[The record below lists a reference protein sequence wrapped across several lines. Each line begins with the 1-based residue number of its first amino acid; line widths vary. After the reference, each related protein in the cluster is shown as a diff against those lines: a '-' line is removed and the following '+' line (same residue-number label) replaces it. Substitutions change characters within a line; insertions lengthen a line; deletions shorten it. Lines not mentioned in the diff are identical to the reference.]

1 MARKPAKPRT
11 PRLFGASWLVFAGG
25 IVAFAGGFL
34 PPASQSLAARTQTQ
48 PPQTTAGAPQSTQ
61 SGQHPDGRGRGDGP
75 RGDGQRSGGPG
86 RGGEW
91 FWRDEA
97 LKKQIG
103 LSDSQAGKI
112 EAYYQKTSKDTS
124 NVWDEFIARNTEL
137 DAAVRERKLTR
148 DDLDLKV
155 VMAESLR
162 SKLAESRTMMLY
174 RIDLMLT
181 ADQFKKL
188 QDLRDARPR
197 PVRHD
202 WQWWKD
208 DAKRIGLSDQT
219 AAEIDRIY
227 QQRQKGLG
235 PLLAELE
242 RAQTDVDSI
251 RHTRGAT
258 PEQLDAKVV
267 SLETLRSRLNESRTV
282 MLYLFYQ
289 KLTPDQYTKLQQLH
303 DDHGSG
309 RRGGGGGPRR

>member
-1 MARKPAKPRT
+1 M
-11 PRLFGASWLVFAGG
+11 FAGG

-34 PPASQSLAARTQTQ
+34 PPVSQTLAARVQTQ
-48 PPQTTAGAPQSTQ
+48 PPQAPQAAVSAPQGTQ
-61 SGQHPDGRGRGDGP
+61 SAQHPEARGRGDGP
-75 RGDGQRSGGPG
+75 RADGQRSGGPG
-86 RGGEW
+86 RGEW

-103 LSDSQAGKI
+103 LSDSQASKI
-112 EAYYQKTSKDTS
+112 EVYYQKTGKDTS
-124 NVWDEFIARNTEL
+124 SVLDDFLARNTEL
-137 DAAVRERKLTR
+137 DAAVRERKLSP

-162 SKLAESRTMMLY
+162 SKLSESRTMMLY

-181 ADQFKKL
+181 PDQFKKL

-208 DAKRIGLSDQT
+208 DAKRIGLSDQA

-227 QQRQKGLG
+227 QRRQKGLG
-235 PLLAELE
+235 ALVAELE
-242 RAQTDVDSI
+242 RAQTDIDTI

-282 MLYLFYQ
+282 MLYQFYQ
-289 KLTPDQYTKLQQLH
+289 KLTPDQYTKLQQLR
-303 DDHGSG
+303 DDHGAG
-309 RRGGGGGPRR
+309 RRGGGSGPNR